1 MDNFYLFDAALECL
15 HCIVIFIVK
24 VFYRLLHIFADP
36 DNFDDDSLAVEVLD
50 NPVEEARSLLQ
61 LKKEKIGGKYV

>member
-1 MDNFYLFDAALECL
+1 MSKPTPYHNYGCT
-15 HCIVIFIVK
+15 VIFIVK
-24 VFYRLLHIFADP
+24 MFYHLLLNFADP